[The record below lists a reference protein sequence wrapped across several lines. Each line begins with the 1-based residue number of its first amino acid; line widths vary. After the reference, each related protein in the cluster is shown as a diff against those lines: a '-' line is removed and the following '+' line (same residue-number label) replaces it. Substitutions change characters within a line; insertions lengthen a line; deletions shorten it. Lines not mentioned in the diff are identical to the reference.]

1 MNSMGHKAIV
11 ILGAAAVL
19 AGSGYLLYR
28 ARNLS
33 PGHVLLRTYMDDAS
47 GLMDGTQVRLNGIP
61 VGYLDAQN
69 FTNSRDPNRK
79 IQFDLKVKSSYL
91 RDIPVD
97 SQVGLAS
104 DNLLGDLYI
113 GILKGR
119 SSQTVEPGAELAAVQ
134 AQDITRMMAQ
144 MSRQLERLQDVVTRA
159 DKLTAGI
166 VTGKG
171 NIGKLVTNPPQA
183 RSGIGSEADQ
193 LSDAVKNGKGTLSM
207 LLYRDPLAAQL
218 ESPMKR
224 LDAIAKAF
232 DSKSAELGEF
242 RKDVD
247 QATAEFKTLQN
258 EIKTGN
264 GSLTKLDKL
273 QAEFDQLSVK
283 VTGMMDRVNSG
294 QGTIGQFMVNPQLNE
309 ALAGTAREFQE
320 FARGIRANPRKYIAL
335 KIF

>member
-1 MNSMGHKAIV
+1 MNSIGHKAIV

-19 AGSGYLLYR
+19 TGAGYLLYR

-33 PGHVLLRTYMDDAS
+33 PGYVSLRTYLDDAA

-61 VGYLDAQN
+61 VGYLDGQK

-79 IQFDLKVKSSYL
+79 IQFDFKVKSSYL

-113 GILKGR
+113 GIHQGK
-119 SSQTVEPGAELAAVQ
+119 SSKTVEPGAELAAVQ

-144 MSRQLERLQDVVTRA
+144 MSRQLERLQEVVTRA

-171 NIGKLVTNPPQA
+171 NIGKIVTNPQA
-183 RSGIGSEADQ
+183 GAGASSELDQ
-193 LSDAVKNGKGTLSM
+193 LATAVKDGKGTLSM
-207 LLYRDPLAAQL
+207 LMYHDPLAAQL
-218 ESPMKR
+218 DSPTKR
-224 LDAIAKAF
+224 LDAISKAF
-232 DSKSAELGEF
+232 DSTSAKLGDF
-242 RKDVD
+242 QKDVD
-247 QATAEFKTLQN
+247 QATAEFKALQT
-258 EIKTGN
+258 EMKAGN
-264 GSLTKLDKL
+264 GSLAKLDKL
-273 QAEFDQLSVK
+273 QTEFDQLSVK
-283 VTGMMDRVNSG
+283 VNGMMDRVNSG
-294 QGTIGQFMVNPQLNE
+294 QGTIGQFVVNPQLNE
-309 ALAGTAREFQE
+309 ALAGTTREFQE
-320 FARGIRANPRKYIAL
+320 FAKGVRANPRKYIGL

>member
-1 MNSMGHKAIV
+1 VNSMGHKAIV

-61 VGYLDAQN
+61 VGYLDVQK
-69 FTNSRDPNRK
+69 FTNSRDPSRK
-79 IQFDLKVKSSYL
+79 VQFDLKVRSTYL

-113 GILKGR
+113 GIRQGK
-119 SSQTVEPGAELAAVQ
+119 SSRTVEPGAELAAVQ

-144 MSRQLERLQDVVTRA
+144 MSRQMERLQDVVTRA

-166 VTGKG
+166 VAGKG
-171 NIGKLVTNPPQA
+171 NIGKIAANPQTGAGVSGELDQVTK
-183 RSGIGSEADQ
+183 
-193 LSDAVKNGKGTLSM
+193 AVQNGKGTLSM
-207 LLYRDPLAAQL
+207 LMYHDPLAAQL
-218 ESPMKR
+218 ESPTKR
-224 LDAIAKAF
+224 LNEIANALDTTFAKMGDF
-232 DSKSAELGEF
+232 QKE
-242 RKDVD
+242 VD
-247 QATAEFKTLQN
+247 LATAEFKALQA
-258 EIKTGN
+258 EMKTGN
-264 GSLTKLDKL
+264 GALANLDKL
-273 QAEFDQLSVK
+273 QAEFDKLSVK
-283 VTGMMDRVNSG
+283 VNGMMDRVNAG
-294 QGTIGQFMVNPQLNE
+294 QGSIGQFLVNPQLNE
-309 ALAGTAREFQE
+309 ALAATTRDLQE
-320 FARGIRANPRKYIAL
+320 FAKSVKANPRKSIAI

>member
-1 MNSMGHKAIV
+1 MNSIGHKAIV
-11 ILGAAAVL
+11 VMGAAAVL

-69 FTNSRDPNRK
+69 FTNSLDPNRK

-91 RDIPVD
+91 PDIPVD
-97 SQVGLAS
+97 SEVGLAS

-113 GILKGR
+113 GIRKGK
-119 SSQTVEPGAELAAVQ
+119 SSEIVKPGAELPAVQ

-166 VTGKG
+166 GAGKG
-171 NIGKLVTNPPQA
+171 NIGKMAANPKA
-183 RSGIGSEADQ
+183 GAGFSGELDQ
-193 LSDAVKNGKGTLSM
+193 LTAAVKEGKGTMSM
-207 LLYRDPLAAQL
+207 LMYRDPLAAQL
-218 ESPMKR
+218 ESPKQR
-224 LDAIAKAF
+224 LDAI
-232 DSKSAELGEF
+232 SKSFDTTSAKLTDF

-247 QATAEFKTLQN
+247 QATAEFKALQN
-258 EIKTGN
+258 EMKAGN
-264 GSLTKLDKL
+264 GSLAKVDKL
-273 QAEFDQLSVK
+273 QADFDQLSVK
-283 VTGMMDRVNSG
+283 LNGMMDRVNSG
-294 QGTIGQFMVNPQLNE
+294 QGTLGQLMVNPQLNE
-309 ALAGTAREFQE
+309 SLAATTREFQA
-320 FARGIRANPRKYIAL
+320 FAKGVRANPRKSIAL